1 MRQQTQNATHQGQS
15 FSCDSLLY
23 TIYRHHHG
31 LNHEQA
37 VAKIEATRT
46 CITGVRAA

>member
-1 MRQQTQNATHQGQS
+1 MRQQTQNAAFQDHA
-15 FSCDSLLY
+15 FSCDSVLY

-46 CITGVRAA
+46 CIPGVRAA

>member
-1 MRQQTQNATHQGQS
+1 MRQHNQNGNDQAQS
-15 FSCDSLLY
+15 FSSDSLLY

-37 VAKIEATRT
+37 LAKIEATRT
-46 CITGVRAA
+46 RTLSARAA